1 MLIKKHCFMG
11 KNSLPFLELRVILSI
26 NKTGKQFGKYLH
38 SDTYSG
44 CVCSQIPGE
53 GDFRY
58 LENELYK
65 YITGIVQS
73 YNHKVLAING
83 VEDHVHLFFG
93 MRPTQSLSDLMK
105 AVKENSSLWINKQG
119 LVKNKFNWQGGYGA
133 FAYSKSSVKM

>member
-1 MLIKKHCFMG
+1 MFAVKYR
-11 KNSLPFLELRVILSI
+11 ERVI
-26 NKTGKQFGKYLH
+26 
-38 SDTYSG
+38 SD
-44 CVCSQIPGE
+44 IWK
-53 GDFRY
+53 
-58 LENELYK
+58 NELYK

-133 FAYSKSSVKM
+133 FAYSKSSVKNVINYIRNQEEHHRKQRFIDEYKKLLIEFGIDYDERYIFKPLI